1 MEKLYLTT
9 EEKQEV
15 LDIQNL
21 ENEYMVQ
28 LGQIEY
34 QIQTLQIQK
43 TSIQQKLSQFENRK
57 NTFAKQL
64 QDKYGE
70 GSINVET
77 GEFTKS

>member
-43 TSIQQKLSQFENRK
+43 TSIQQKLSEFDVRK
-57 NTFAKQL
+57 NKFAKQL